1 MSMARKSVPTHGTH
15 GEGSRIS
22 VHGPDQADRGE
33 VEAFIRGVFADRY
46 GARVGSFAPHL
57 VALRCNG
64 QIEAAAGYRPATT
77 PLFLERY
84 LDAPVDQMLAPHAG
98 TQPTREQIVEVGHLA
113 ATRAGMG
120 RRLILGLG
128 LHLAESPCQWVVS
141 TLTEELRHLF
151 VRMGVTPLALGIAD
165 PARLGADS
173 ADWGRY
179 YEHHPIVL
187 AGQLRPALRRLQA
200 RGASA

>member
-15 GEGSRIS
+15 DEGSRIS
-22 VHGPDQADRGE
+22 VHGPDEADRGE

-46 GARVGSFAPHL
+46 GARVAHFAPHL
-57 VALRCNG
+57 VALRSNG
-64 QIEAAAGYRPATT
+64 KIEAAAGYRPATT

-84 LDAPVDQMLAPHAG
+84 LDAPVDRLLAPHAA
-98 TQPTREQIVEVGHLA
+98 TPPAREQIVEVGHLA

-120 RRLILGLG
+120 RRLIFGLG
-128 LHLAESPCQWVVS
+128 LHLADSPCQWVVS

-151 VRMGVTPLALGIAD
+151 VRMGITPLALGVAD
-165 PARLGADS
+165 PARLELESG
-173 ADWGRY
+173 DWGHY
-179 YEHHPIVL
+179 YDHHPVVL

-200 RGASA
+200 RGATS